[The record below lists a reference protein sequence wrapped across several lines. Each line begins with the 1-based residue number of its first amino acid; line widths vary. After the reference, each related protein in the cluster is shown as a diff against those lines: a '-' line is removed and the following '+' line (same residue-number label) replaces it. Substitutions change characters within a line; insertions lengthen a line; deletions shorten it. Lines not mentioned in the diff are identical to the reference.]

1 MGREGGA
8 DEPREHEHNIHL
20 RNAGVI
26 SRMIIEL
33 MYHFLHYFRSRNWM
47 LNFGLFFETALAAF
61 LQYTPGLS
69 EGLRLRPMNFP
80 WWFLGFPFS
89 LLIFVYDECRRFF
102 LRRNPGGKFQS
113 LFHTVESLL

>member
-1 MGREGGA
+1 MFGHFLVLSR
-8 DEPREHEHNIHL
+8 
-20 RNAGVI
+20 VI
-26 SRMIIEL
+26 IKL
-33 MYHFLHYFRSRNWM
+33 MYHFRYRNWM

-69 EGLRLRPMNFP
+69 EGLRLRPMNFS

-113 LFHTVESLL
+113 LFQTVESLL